1 MDSSVA
7 VVSVVNNTT
16 NNRHPSLSC
25 NALGG
30 AGGSVV
36 FVSGG
41 GGLGVGLG
49 GGVGGVAAENKGIV
63 NGPVATN
70 SSNSCLEVVVGVE
83 GLDLLAS
90 AQEQHQHQQQP
101 QQQQQLLTTL
111 STDALTAPIVK
122 GNLVNPRQLNQS
134 TTAATI
140 LLNPLAI
147 TGSVAAN
154 NNTNCN
160 SSNNTNLND
169 LMQLTGVTPSTTTT
183 ITTVK
188 IEPSSVLVQQQQSVP
203 LVPVAAQLQH
213 PVGNPAQQSAM
224 TNKRNRMEV

>member
-16 NNRHPSLSC
+16 NPNRHPSLNC

-30 AGGSVV
+30 GGGAGGVV

-41 GGLGVGLG
+41 GGLGVGL
-49 GGVGGVAAENKGIV
+49 AENKGIV
-63 NGPVATN
+63 DGPVATN

-90 AQEQHQHQQQP
+90 AQEQ
-101 QQQQQLLTTL
+101 QQLLTTL

-122 GNLVNPRQLNQS
+122 GNLINPRQLNQPT
-134 TTAATI
+134 TTAI

-147 TGSVAAN
+147 TSNSSSSSVAAN

-160 SSNNTNLND
+160 HSNNNNLND
-169 LMQLTGVTPSTTTT
+169 LMQLTGVTPSTTATTT

-188 IEPSSVLVQQQQSVP
+188 IEPSSVLVQQQQ
-203 LVPVAAQLQH
+203 QQQH
-213 PVGNPAQQSAM
+213 PVGSSAQQSAM